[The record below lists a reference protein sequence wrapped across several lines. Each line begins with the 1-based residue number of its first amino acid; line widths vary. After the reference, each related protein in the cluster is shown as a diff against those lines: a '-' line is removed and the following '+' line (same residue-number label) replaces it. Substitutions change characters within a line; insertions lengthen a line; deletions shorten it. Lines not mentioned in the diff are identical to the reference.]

1 MSRTTLSAAV
11 MRPTV
16 SDYLLLLAGAGLS
29 LYLMDLSPF
38 AVEANDNIG
47 NPSLRVAITF
57 LPRLLRLPEGII
69 LLLPLFVGPQFLLG
83 RREGLTAAE
92 WLWLFSW
99 CGTALLTAFGAADF
113 LSLLPA
119 LVRANLLW
127 TRFVWYVGFD
137 LAMAGVAVALLVI
150 GLFRPARPWT
160 HQLGLALAFWPVPP
174 LAGIMTLTK
183 LFN

>member
-1 MSRTTLSAAV
+1 MSHTTFSAAV
-11 MRPTV
+11 VRPTLV
-16 SDYLLLLAGAGLS
+16 DYLLLLAGAGLS

-38 AVEANDNIG
+38 TVEANDSIG
-47 NPSLRVAITF
+47 NPGLRAAIPF

-99 CGTALLTAFGAADF
+99 CGTALLTVMGAADF
-113 LSLLPA
+113 LNLLPA
-119 LVRANLLW
+119 IVRANLLW

-137 LAMAGVAVALLVI
+137 LAMAGVAVALVMI
-150 GLFRPARPWT
+150 GFFRPGRPWT
-160 HQLGLALAFWPVPP
+160 HPLGLALALWPVPP

-183 LFN
+183 LFS